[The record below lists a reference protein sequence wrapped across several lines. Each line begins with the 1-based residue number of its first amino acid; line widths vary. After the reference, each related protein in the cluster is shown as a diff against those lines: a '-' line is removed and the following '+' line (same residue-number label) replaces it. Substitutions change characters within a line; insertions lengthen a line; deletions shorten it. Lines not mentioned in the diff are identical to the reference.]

1 LCLVTF
7 QGFTQRNGKLETKIT
22 DYASRYR
29 KLAKNAGAVFS
40 LRLVQRLCGIA
51 TTYFVV
57 RALDQTL
64 FGQYQFILT
73 CLSLFAIFTLPGLNN
88 SIAQSVARGF
98 SGVYR
103 QAVPRSLLCG
113 LTGVVLLA
121 GLGVYYRVYQP
132 GPLVIGF
139 FVAAGMFLFAFG
151 LVQWKAVKGGN
162 EDFVGI
168 LRLEGLAAVVQ
179 ATLIILVVSIRP
191 GNLLVPLVIYL
202 GVQALLNILLTRATW
217 RKISRDAPAEPGSL
231 SYGTRIT
238 LYSAFNTVANHVDKL
253 LVFFVL
259 SPSSLAI
266 FVAAERIPELTKG
279 AVQDF
284 AAVMGPRFA
293 RSSRYTRGLDN
304 KLRLIG
310 GMTSTLIVIM
320 AFTVMPW
327 LVTLIFGD
335 TYRES
340 IPYAQALMCSVAIGN
355 VSTLRY
361 RYVSSKLDKSS
372 ARLINIIMSVTR
384 IAASAILVPLF
395 GLTGA
400 IISAFIYR
408 ITMSVIVHIVIRNR
422 YLDAQT
428 DD

>member
-1 LCLVTF
+1 
-7 QGFTQRNGKLETKIT
+7 LETKI
-22 DYASRYR
+22 ANIVSRYGT
-29 KLAKNAGAVFS
+29 LAKNAGAVFS
-40 LRLVQRLCGIA
+40 LRIVQRICGIA

-57 RALDQTL
+57 RALDTTM
-64 FGQYQFILT
+64 FGQYHFILT
-73 CLSLFAIFTLPGLNN
+73 CLSLFAIFTLPGLNS
-88 SIAQSVARGF
+88 SISQSVARGF
-98 SGVYR
+98 PGVYR
-103 QAVPRSLLCG
+103 QAIPRSLLCG
-113 LTGVVLLA
+113 LAGVILLA
-121 GLGVYYRVYQP
+121 GFGVYYRVFQP
-132 GPLVIGF
+132 SPLANGF
-139 FVAAGMFLFAFG
+139 FVAAGLFLFAFG
-151 LVQWKAVKGGN
+151 LVQWKAVKGGK

-168 LRLEGLAAVVQ
+168 MRLEGVAAVVQ
-179 ATLIILVVSIRP
+179 ATVIILVVSVRP

-202 GVQALLNILLTRATW
+202 GVQALLNILLTRVTW
-217 RKISRDAPAEPGSL
+217 KNIPRDAPVEPGSL

-259 SPSSLAI
+259 SPASLAI

-293 RSSRYTRGLDN
+293 RSDQYTKGLDN

-310 GMTSTLIVIM
+310 ASTGILIVVM
-320 AFTVMPW
+320 AFTLMPW
-327 LVTLIFGD
+327 LVVLIFGD
-335 TYRES
+335 TYRDS

-400 IISAFIYR
+400 VVSAFIYR
-408 ITMSVIVHIVIRNR
+408 IAMAVIVHIVIRNR
-422 YLDAQT
+422 YLGTQT